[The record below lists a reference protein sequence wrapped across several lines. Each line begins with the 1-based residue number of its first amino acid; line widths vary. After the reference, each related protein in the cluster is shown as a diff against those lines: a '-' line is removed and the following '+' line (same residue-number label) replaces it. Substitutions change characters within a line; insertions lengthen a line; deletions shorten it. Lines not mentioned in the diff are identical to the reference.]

1 MEWVHFA
8 LKQEASNGK
17 EILNIDASTSIG
29 KLHEI
34 EETPFF
40 SSKEKTNV
48 TAMITLKSYS
58 NDRFKYLE
66 LKN

>member
-1 MEWVHFA
+1 MHSS
-8 LKQEASNGK
+8 LRQEASNRRDV
-17 EILNIDASTSIG
+17 LNIDVSTSIG
-29 KLHEI
+29 KLYEI
-34 EETPFF
+34 EEPPFF

-66 LKN
+66 LKKLI